1 MTTRGRNDTD
11 TRTRSRW
18 RRLPGGA
25 LLSDL
30 ARRSAGHGRIVVACW
45 AVLLAAVVGL
55 ALFLGGRADDTYS
68 VPGSDSGVAQDV
80 LARVFPAMSGT
91 SATVVFATPAT
102 GQNILDHADSL
113 AEVRAAISRLPHVGA
128 VDDPLANVSANS
140 RAAYATVSYDANENV
155 LTEDAVDA
163 LRQAAAPARAQGLD
177 VEFGGPLVANTA
189 SRGSIWAELIGIAVA
204 FVVLLLSFG
213 SLAATVICLATTGAA
228 VGIGLA
234 ALELLS
240 RVTTVSS
247 SATSIASM
255 IGIGVAIDYSL
266 LVVSRYRGYVADGRT
281 GSDAIAASAATAGR
295 AAVIAGS
302 SVVLALLGLLTVG
315 IPTVSAMAYATAIMV
330 AVVLAAT
337 STLLPALLALSG
349 RRAHSVIPALARMAL
364 GSKAVQRRWRR
375 WIGRAVRYR
384 WGYLLASLGALAL
397 LAFPVAHMT
406 LGQLDAGVDPP
417 STTQRRAYD
426 LIADNFSPGT
436 NSPLVVVL
444 QGAPDTVSAVADR
457 VRDRLAADPDVAAVT
472 PAVTNLDVA
481 VLTVIP
487 REAQHSAETTAL
499 VDHIRALPSTE
510 LTPGTTIHVTGMAA
524 ADADLAAKIESRIP
538 AFLAVVLGL
547 SIIVLTFAF
556 RAPLV
561 AVNAAVLNVVS
572 VVAALGV
579 VVAVFQFGWGS
590 FILGVDTHW
599 SIPAYMPLLI
609 FAFIFGLSMDYE
621 VFILSRV
628 REEYMR
634 HDVRDR
640 AANEEATITGIAASA
655 QVIAPAALVMIA
667 VFIGF
672 ALDPDGN
679 IKMLGVGLATAIALD
694 ASIIRLALIPAVMA
708 LLGHY
713 NWWPGDRRAPDRRSA
728 TVIRASSTAEH
739 GREDT

>member
-1 MTTRGRNDTD
+1 MTAFGQRDSEMPS
-11 TRTRSRW
+11 RSRW
-18 RRLPGGA
+18 RGASGGA
-25 LLSDL
+25 LLSEL
-30 ARRSAGHGRIVVACW
+30 ANRSAGHRRIVIACW
-45 AVLLAAVVGL
+45 AVLLTTIVGM
-55 ALFLGGRADDTYS
+55 ALFLGGRSDETYS
-68 VPGSDSGVAQDV
+68 VPGSDSGTAQDV
-80 LARVFPAMSGT
+80 LARAFPAMSGT
-91 SATVVFATPAT
+91 SATVVFATPADS
-102 GQNILDHADSL
+102 QNIRDHATAL
-113 AEVRAAISRLPHVGA
+113 ADIRSAITALPHVGA
-128 VDDPLANVSANS
+128 VDDPLANVSANN
-140 RAAYATVSYDANENV
+140 RAAYATVSYDADENA
-155 LTEDAVDA
+155 LSEQAVDA

-177 VEFGGPLVANTA
+177 VEFGGPLVSNTA
-189 SRGSIWAELIGIAVA
+189 SRGSIWAEIIGVAVA

-213 SLAATVICLATTGAA
+213 SLTATLICLGTTGVA
-228 VGIGLA
+228 VGIGLSV
-234 ALELLS
+234 LELLG
-240 RVTTVSS
+240 RVTTMSS

-255 IGIGVAIDYSL
+255 IGIGVAIDYAL
-266 LVVSRYRGYVADGRT
+266 LVVSRYRGYIADGRT
-281 GSDAIAASAATAGR
+281 ASDAIAASAATAGM

-302 SVVLALLGLLTVG
+302 SVVLALLGLLTAG
-315 IPTVSAMAYATAIMV
+315 IPAISAMAYATAIMV

-337 STLLPALLALSG
+337 STLLPALLAAVG
-349 RRAHSVIPALARMAL
+349 HRAHSVIPALARVAL
-364 GSKAVQRRWRR
+364 GSEAVQQRWRR
-375 WIGRAVRYR
+375 WVGRAVRHR
-384 WGYLLASLGALAL
+384 WGYLLVSLAVLGL
-397 LAFPVAHMT
+397 LAFPVTQIT

-417 STTQRRAYD
+417 STTQRRAHD

-444 QGAPDTVSAVADR
+444 QGTPDTVSAVTDR
-457 VRDRLAADPDVAAVT
+457 VRDWLAADPDVAAVT
-472 PAVTNLDVA
+472 PAQTNLDVA
-481 VLTVIP
+481 VLTVTP
-487 REAQHSAETTAL
+487 REAQHSARTTAL
-499 VDHIRALPSTE
+499 VDRIRALPGTHTAPSTA
-510 LTPGTTIHVTGMAA
+510 IHVTGMAA

-538 AFLAVVLGL
+538 LFLAVVLGL
-547 SIIVLTFAF
+547 AIVMLTIAF

-590 FILGVDTHW
+590 SILGIDTHW
-599 SIPAYMPLLI
+599 PIPAYMPLLI

-628 REEYMR
+628 REEYML

-713 NWWPGDRRAPDRRSA
+713 NWWPGDRRTPDRRSA
-728 TVIRASSTAEH
+728 IVIRASSTAAKT
-739 GREDT
+739 REAG